1 MGNFKGISKRGW
13 HGMWCK
19 YAKNVRTVGGKK
31 YQVIEPKGVAIEK
44 IYKAADFTE
53 MGLKRNG

>member
-1 MGNFKGISKRGW
+1 MGSFSGIRKRGW
-13 HGMWCK
+13 HGMWVK

-44 IYKAADFTE
+44 IYKAASFEDL
-53 MGLKRNG
+53 GLKKNG